1 MKKAL
6 RVLVTNDDGIDT
18 PGLNLLAKTAQQLS
32 PDAEI
37 WIVAPLVEQ
46 SGASQSL
53 TMANPVRIHPMGER
67 RYAVSGTPADCVII
81 ALQQIMKDFPPDVV
95 LSGVNAGVN
104 IGFDVNLSGTLGG
117 AFTSLMYG
125 VPSIAISMKRGEHKD
140 VRWETA
146 QAILPS
152 LLSDLLEQG
161 WDKGHCLSVNIPNLP
176 LEKIVGARWTHPSH
190 GITPPFATK
199 PGKDLRDREYFWIYP
214 SHHPKTDA
222 APESDAAALQQ
233 GFVSIS
239 VLALTRGFVMPK
251 SAPPK
256 IKE

>member
-1 MKKAL
+1 MKRDL
-6 RVLVTNDDGIDT
+6 RVLVTNDDGIDA
-18 PGLNLLAKTAQQLS
+18 PGLSVLTDVAENLA
-32 PDAEI
+32 PDAKI
-37 WIVAPLVEQ
+37 WVVAPLIEQ
-46 SGASQSL
+46 SGAAQSL
-53 TMANPVRIHPMGER
+53 TMINPVRIHPMGER
-67 RYAVSGTPADCVII
+67 RFAVSGTPADCVVI
-81 ALQQIMKDFPPDVV
+81 ALQQIMKESPPDVV

-117 AFTSLMYG
+117 AFTGLMYG
-125 VPSIAISMKRGEHKD
+125 VPSIAISMKRNEHKN
-140 VRWETA
+140 VHWETA
-146 QAILPS
+146 QTLLPD
-152 LLSDLLEQG
+152 LLSDLLEKG

-176 LEKIVGARWTHPSH
+176 FEKIVGTRWTHPSH
-190 GITPPFATK
+190 GLTPPFATK
-199 PGKDLRDREYFWIYP
+199 PGRDLRDREYFWIYP

-239 VLALTRGFVMPK
+239 VLALTRGFVIPT

>member
-6 RVLVTNDDGIDT
+6 RVLVTNDDGVDA
-18 PGLNLLAKTAQQLS
+18 PGLEILVEAARKLA
-32 PDAEI
+32 PDAEV
-37 WIVAPLVEQ
+37 WVVAPLLEQ

-53 TMANPVRIHPMGER
+53 TMINPVRIHPFGEGR
-67 RYAVSGTPADCVII
+67 FAVSGTPADFVII
-81 ALQQIMKDFPPDVV
+81 ALQQIMKDCPPDVV

-117 AFTSLMYG
+117 AFTGLMYG

-146 QAILPS
+146 QTLLPT
-152 LLSDLLEQG
+152 LLSGLLEKG
-161 WDKGHCLSVNIPNLP
+161 WDKGHCLSVNIPDLP
-176 LEKIVGARWTHPSH
+176 FDKIVGVRWTHPSH
-190 GITPPFATK
+190 GLTPPFATK
-199 PGKDLRDREYFWIYP
+199 PGKDLREREYFWIYP
-214 SHHPKTDA
+214 KHHPKTDA

-239 VLALTRGFVMPK
+239 VLALTRRFVLPNLT
-251 SAPPK
+251 PPK